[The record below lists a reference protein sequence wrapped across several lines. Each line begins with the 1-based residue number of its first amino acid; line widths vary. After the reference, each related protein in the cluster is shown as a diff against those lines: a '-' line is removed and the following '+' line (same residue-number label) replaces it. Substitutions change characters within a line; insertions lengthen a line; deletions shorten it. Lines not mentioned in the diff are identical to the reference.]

1 MLESERLAR
10 NQSRL
15 TELHPAFRVRVQE
28 VLKEMESAGYR
39 PRIYQAWR
47 SAAEQMDA
55 FRKGYSQVKYG
66 FHNVTAADGTKE
78 ALAADIIDDDRP
90 LTAKTDYTLHLAAA
104 AQMNGLSTGVRWG
117 LSDAYSKAIDD
128 AIAAQTWTIPIHVG
142 WDPLHVEMAGITI
155 QEAKSG
161 RRPNMPGEGTNT
173 TGENTGTGTTGTG
186 TSGQDGQ
193 STPPKRRFKVEEV
206 DTEQIKD
213 YELGSSLRPVSLL
226 SVPYVSQLGP
236 GADMHSNDSGAASS
250 IMLMKAYQKISLT
263 PDEFYTHFG
272 LQSDPYLSVVQLRNA
287 MGSVGLLTDFKAG
300 LSIQDIFNALA
311 SSRPTIAL
319 IRYKTL
325 VDAGLTEN
333 TFQGPHFAVVVGMDF
348 KYIYVHD
355 PLYTDPG
362 VGEAHAYPLDVFWKA
377 WKDVA
382 TDPTIPN
389 PERSLII
396 PTAGIGFQTSRKVKV
411 NIPSLNVRSGPGL
424 NNPVVGTVKL
434 GTILDISR
442 EMTSWGEIGF
452 NRWVSLA
459 YTVAVS
465 S

>member
-1 MLESERLAR
+1 M
-10 NQSRL
+10 
-15 TELHPAFRVRVQE
+15 
-28 VLKEMESAGYR
+28 
-39 PRIYQAWR
+39 
-47 SAAEQMDA
+47 
-55 FRKGYSQVKYG
+55 
-66 FHNVTAADGTKE
+66 
-78 ALAADIIDDDRP
+78 
-90 LTAKTDYTLHLAAA
+90 
-104 AQMNGLSTGVRWG
+104 
-117 LSDAYSKAIDD
+117 
-128 AIAAQTWTIPIHVG
+128 
-142 WDPLHVEMAGITI
+142 
-155 QEAKSG
+155 
-161 RRPNMPGEGTNT
+161 
-173 TGENTGTGTTGTG
+173 
-186 TSGQDGQ
+186 
-193 STPPKRRFKVEEV
+193 
-206 DTEQIKD
+206 DTEKIKD
-213 YELGSSLRPVSLL
+213 YELGISLRPVSLL

-272 LQSDPYLSVVQLRNA
+272 LQSDPHLSVVQLRNA
-287 MGSVGLLTDFKAG
+287 MSSVGLLTDFKAG